1 MDDKI
6 RQVNDR
12 PAERSLNITNVL
24 LSVITILG
32 SIFGTVAIDSMNR
45 MNDSVDAMEISINS
59 LNRTNDVTLNEIK
72 HIRDTVGKHGKR
84 LTKLEEKK

>member
-1 MDDKI
+1 MEDKI
-6 RQVNDR
+6 RQVSDR

-72 HIRDTVGKHGKR
+72 HIRDTVDEHGER
-84 LTKLEEKK
+84 LTKLEERK